1 MWMGLIIGLPMG
13 AAIGFVLA
21 GLLFQ
26 SSNSDKI
33 ATYSNAWF
41 DEVTRLNENLR
52 VAEVQYSRLRKEV
65 EDSIEA
71 DIERAE
77 EREFR

>member
-26 SSNSDKI
+26 SINSDKI
-33 ATYSNAWF
+33 ATCSNAWF